1 MFKKQIQKIQQ
12 KTREL
17 IFSLL
22 KSWFP
27 IIPSYEAGVEKAQP
41 FSYYNA
47 SEEGYKQGIWVYR
60 CIKEIA
66 NRVSSVKWYVAKKNT
81 EGSIEELPNH
91 PLNNLIQNLNPHF
104 SFNDFLEQFVTYLY
118 ISGNA
123 YLDISEKQGGR
134 VSQIFFLRSDRI
146 KIVPDPKELV
156 KEYHFVVDGATT
168 VIPKEDIFHFKFI
181 DPTNDFYGLSPVYVA
196 GKIIDTENIFVS
208 WNKNMFRNS
217 ARPGGV
223 LESKDLLN
231 DSQFDRLKA
240 QVQTWQGSDNAG
252 KPIILEGGLTW
263 KTMSMTPLEA
273 DFKETKRLNREEIC
287 GVFGVP
293 PVIVG
298 ILDHATYS
306 NYREAELIMWNQ
318 TVIPVLEKFVGGF
331 NKSVSATYGDGV
343 FLAYDLGNVQAMR
356 QNEESLMKRAK
367 DGWTAG
373 ILTKNESR
381 ELLGYEAVPDGDV
394 YAMPG
399 TLSIM
404 GQGGMVAPPGGVNP
418 EGDNPPTEEGKASD
432 INSVRVVDTS
442 ANASRLYFS
451 TLEKKRKELEEVHSK
466 KVIKIL
472 NSVYKEISKEIK
484 KAERNEVD
492 AILTSAGIAHKDK
505 IQKFYESLYT
515 EGIKTFGEWGL
526 ENLKQ
531 SLPGAKS
538 RIWTMRQKDSY
549 EILQLPLSFESLVF
563 NPGDPIVDAW
573 VREINGERA
582 IKVSENTIKTIKDIV
597 NNGFLN
603 GDTMREIADKIMAYD
618 ESFSVLRADM
628 IAATEIVNISN
639 AGSYFSAVQTGL
651 SGLKKVWLATSD
663 DRTRE
668 THREANGQ
676 KQNLTDP
683 FKLPGGELM
692 FPGDPTRGASTDE
705 LVRCRCTLVYDTTG
719 AGGLVEGIYQ

>member
-1 MFKKQIQKIQQ
+1 MFKKQIQKLKQ
-12 KTREL
+12 KTRDI
-17 IFSLL
+17 IFFLL

-47 SEEGYKQGIWVYR
+47 SEEGYKQSAWVYT
-60 CIKEIA
+60 CIREIA
-66 NRVSSVKWYVAKKNT
+66 NRVSSVKWIIAKKNA
-81 EGSIEELPNH
+81 EGEIEELPNH
-91 PLNNLIQNLNPHF
+91 PLNKLIQTPNPYF
-104 SFNDFLEQFVTYLY
+104 SFYDFLQQFVLSLY

-123 YLDISEKQGGR
+123 YLDVSERQAGR
-134 VSQIFFLRSDRI
+134 VSQIFILRPDRI
-146 KIVPDPKELV
+146 KIVPDSKELI

-181 DPTNDFYGLSPVYVA
+181 DPTNDYYGLSPLYVA
-196 GKIIDTENIFVS
+196 GKIIDTETIFVS
-208 WNKNMFRNS
+208 WNKNTFRNM

-223 LESKDLLN
+223 LESEHELT
-231 DSQFDRLKA
+231 DSQFTNLKA

-252 KPIILEGGLTW
+252 KPIILEGGLKW
-263 KTMSMTPLEA
+263 KPTSMTPLEA

-287 GVFGVP
+287 GVIGVP

-306 NYREAELIMWNQ
+306 NYQEAERILWSQ

-331 NKSVSATYGDGV
+331 NKSVSSTYGDDV

-356 QNEESLMKRAK
+356 QNEESLMNRAK
-367 DGWTAG
+367 TGWTTG

-399 TLSIM
+399 SLSIM
-404 GQGGMVAPPGGVNP
+404 GQGGIIAPPGGVNP
-418 EGDNPPTEEGKASD
+418 EGENPPTEEGKAGD
-432 INSVRVVDTS
+432 INSVRVIDTS

-451 TLEKKRKELEEVHSK
+451 TLEKKRKELEEKQSG
-466 KVIKIL
+466 KVVKIL
-472 NSVYKEISKEIK
+472 NSVYKEISKEFK
-484 KAERNEVD
+484 KADRNEVD
-492 AILTSAGIAHKDK
+492 AILTSAGITHKDK
-505 IQKFYESLYT
+505 IQKFYNDLYT
-515 EGIKTFGEWGL
+515 EGIQTFGEWGL

-538 RIWTMRQKDSY
+538 RIWTMRQKDDY
-549 EILQLPLSFESLVF
+549 EIFQIPLSFESLVF

-573 VREINGERA
+573 VREINGERV
-582 IKVSENTIKTIKDIV
+582 IKVSENTIKTIKNIV
-597 NNGFLN
+597 NEGFLN
-603 GDTMREIADKIMAYD
+603 GDTMREIADKIIAYD

-628 IAATEIVNISN
+628 IAATEIVNLSN

-663 DRTRE
+663 DRTRD